1 MTVRV
6 PFARSLYLHAAVAAS
21 AAAYA
26 EVARIEV
33 AEEGE
38 NYVAVFHA
46 EEPLEDDV
54 IDSFANHV
62 LAETI
67 ARRSAPGAAAR

>member
-6 PFARSLYLHAAVAAS
+6 LFARSLYLQAAVAAS

-38 NYVAVFHA
+38 DYVAVFHA
-46 EEPLEDDV
+46 DEPLDADV

-62 LAETI
+62 LAETV
-67 ARRSAPGAAAR
+67 ARRTEASGR